1 MVRNRIKV
9 FRAEAEISATALA
22 DKMPEGVDKIVMS
35 YIEKGRVLPTREGL
49 ETMCDVFDCLPT
61 DIYDAQ
67 DIDLLAVKR
76 EPEQQQPAPEP
87 VKVKAVS
94 NGKNPNEIIIRPARR
109 SVEQHE
115 GMEQIR
121 VWMPAEEKAALF
133 KAVAGLG
140 YHSVAEWL
148 REKYRETLRAYI
160 ALQLKD
166 KTLHEAI
173 PPTTVIKPSEVVE

>member
-9 FRAEAEISATALA
+9 LRAEAEISATALA

-121 VWMPAEEKAALF
+121 VWMPAEERRRSSRRWPDLATTALPNGS
-133 KAVAGLG
+133 AR
-140 YHSVAEWL
+140 STE
-148 REKYRETLRAYI
+148 RRC
-160 ALQLKD
+160 ALTSRSSS
-166 KTLHEAI
+166 KTRRSMKLSLL
-173 PPTTVIKPSEVVE
+173 PP

>member
-9 FRAEAEISATALA
+9 LRAEAEISATALA

-94 NGKNPNEIIIRPARR
+94 NGKNPNEIASGCPPKKRRR
-109 SVEQHE
+109 SS
-115 GMEQIR
+115 R
-121 VWMPAEEKAALF
+121 RWPDLATTALPNGS
-133 KAVAGLG
+133 AR
-140 YHSVAEWL
+140 STE
-148 REKYRETLRAYI
+148 RRC
-160 ALQLKD
+160 ALTSRSSS
-166 KTLHEAI
+166 KTRRSMKLSLL
-173 PPTTVIKPSEVVE
+173 PP

>member
-9 FRAEAEISATALA
+9 LRAEAEISATALA

-76 EPEQQQPAPEP
+76 EPEQQQPATEP

-94 NGKNPNEIIIRPARR
+94 NGKIIIRPARR

>member
-9 FRAEAEISATALA
+9 LRAEAEISATALA

-76 EPEQQQPAPEP
+76 EPEQQQPALEP

-94 NGKNPNEIIIRPARR
+94 NGKNPNEIIIQPTRR
-109 SVEQHE
+109 SGEQHE

-121 VWMPAEEKAALF
+121 VLDARRRK
-133 KAVAGLG
+133 GG
-140 YHSVAEWL
+140 
-148 REKYRETLRAYI
+148 
-160 ALQLKD
+160 ALQGSSRSWLQQRSRMAPRKVPRN
-166 KTLHEAI
+166 AA
-173 PPTTVIKPSEVVE
+173 